1 MSPKTMPMQATAA
14 GAQARV
20 APEGAAVPIF
30 AVALIKSG
38 PEPLT
43 KYTASPAIRKCL
55 GKKPCK
61 GLIAYNMSTYFFP
74 GPQRGASLHV
84 RLRQADC
91 GAWEVLPG

>member
-43 KYTASPAIRKCL
+43 KYTASAAIRKCL
-55 GKKPCK
+55 GKNPCK
-61 GLIAYNMSTYFFP
+61 GLIANN
-74 GPQRGASLHV
+74 GKRQR
-84 RLRQADC
+84 RLR
-91 GAWEVLPG
+91 GNHLPGLLARNGHSNPIEHGTW